1 MEKVI
6 RASLDRIEG
15 DFAIVYAD
23 DDDDDD
29 DAATTTTTTT
39 TTTTA
44 DNDEYHSSSSSS
56 SSSNKFNIPLELVK
70 GAKPG
75 TRLQLHVEND
85 HINYIEIDREA
96 TKGARN
102 RIHKKYERLR
112 RGRHLRQDNSI

>member
-23 DDDDDD
+23 DDA
-29 DAATTTTTTT
+29 AATTTTT
-39 TTTTA
+39 A
-44 DNDEYHSSSSSS
+44 DSDEYHSSSS
-56 SSSNKFNIPLELVK
+56 NKFDIPLELVK

-75 TRLQLHVEND
+75 TRLQLHIEND
-85 HINYIEIDREA
+85 HISHIEIDREA
-96 TKGARN
+96 TEGARN
-102 RIHKKYERLR
+102 RIRKKYEGLR

>member
-23 DDDDDD
+23 D
-29 DAATTTTTTT
+29 A

-44 DNDEYHSSSSSS
+44 DSDEYHSSSSS
-56 SSSNKFNIPLELVK
+56 NKFDIPLELVK

-102 RIHKKYERLR
+102 RIRKKYERLR

>member
-23 DDDDDD
+23 
-29 DAATTTTTTT
+29 AAAATT

-44 DNDEYHSSSSSS
+44 DNDEHHSS
-56 SSSNKFNIPLELVK
+56 SSSNKFDIPLELVK

-75 TRLQLHVEND
+75 TRLQLHIEND
-85 HINYIEIDREA
+85 HISHIEIDREA
-96 TKGARN
+96 TKRAGN
-102 RIHKKYERLR
+102 RIRKKYERLR

>member
-23 DDDDDD
+23 DA
-29 DAATTTTTTT
+29 DAAATT

-44 DNDEYHSSSSSS
+44 DNDEYHSSSS
-56 SSSNKFNIPLELVK
+56 NKFDIPLELVK

-102 RIHKKYERLR
+102 RIRKKYERLR

>member
-15 DFAIVYAD
+15 DFAVVYAD
-23 DDDDDD
+23 DD
-29 DAATTTTTTT
+29 ATTA
-39 TTTTA
+39 A
-44 DNDEYHSSSSSS
+44 DNDEYHSSSR
-56 SSSNKFNIPLELVK
+56 NKFDIPLELVK

-75 TRLQLHVEND
+75 TRLQLHIEND
-85 HINYIEIDREA
+85 HISHIEIDREA

-102 RIHKKYERLR
+102 RIRKKYERLR

>member
-23 DDDDDD
+23 A
-29 DAATTTTTTT
+29 AATTTTTTT
-39 TTTTA
+39 A
-44 DNDEYHSSSSSS
+44 DDDEYHSSS
-56 SSSNKFNIPLELVK
+56 NKFDIPLELVK

-75 TRLQLHVEND
+75 TRLQLHIEND

-102 RIHKKYERLR
+102 RIREKYERLR

>member
-23 DDDDDD
+23 DDDD
-29 DAATTTTTTT
+29 

-44 DNDEYHSSSSSS
+44 DNDEYHSSS
-56 SSSNKFNIPLELVK
+56 NKFDIPLELVK

-102 RIHKKYERLR
+102 RIRKKYERLR

>member
-23 DDDDDD
+23 D
-29 DAATTTTTTT
+29 A

-44 DNDEYHSSSSSS
+44 DSDEYHSSSSSS
-56 SSSNKFNIPLELVK
+56 NKFDIPLELVK

-102 RIHKKYERLR
+102 RIRKKYERLR

>member
-23 DDDDDD
+23 D
-29 DAATTTTTTT
+29 A

-44 DNDEYHSSSSSS
+44 DNYEYHSSSSSS
-56 SSSNKFNIPLELVK
+56 SSSSKFDIPLELVK

-102 RIHKKYERLR
+102 RIRKKYERLR

>member
-6 RASLDRIEG
+6 SASLDRIEG

-23 DDDDDD
+23 DD
-29 DAATTTTTTT
+29 AATTTTT

-56 SSSNKFNIPLELVK
+56 SNSKFDIPLELVK

-102 RIHKKYERLR
+102 RIRKKYERLR
-112 RGRHLRQDNSI
+112 RARHLRQDNSI

>member
-15 DFAIVYAD
+15 DFAVVYAD
-23 DDDDDD
+23 D
-29 DAATTTTTTT
+29 AI
-39 TTTTA
+39 TTTA
-44 DNDEYHSSSSSS
+44 DNDEHHSSK
-56 SSSNKFNIPLELVK
+56 NKFDIPLELVK

-75 TRLQLHVEND
+75 TRLQLHIEND

-96 TKGARN
+96 TRGARN
-102 RIHKKYERLR
+102 RIRKKYERLR

>member
-23 DDDDDD
+23 DD
-29 DAATTTTTTT
+29 ATA

-44 DNDEYHSSSSSS
+44 DNDEHHSINN
-56 SSSNKFNIPLELVK
+56 NKFDIPLELVK

-102 RIHKKYERLR
+102 RIRKKYERLR
-112 RGRHLRQDNSI
+112 RGRHLRQDNRI

>member
-23 DDDDDD
+23 DDDD
-29 DAATTTTTTT
+29 

-44 DNDEYHSSSSSS
+44 DNDEYHSSS
-56 SSSNKFNIPLELVK
+56 NKFDIPLELVK

-75 TRLQLHVEND
+75 TRLQLHIEND

-102 RIHKKYERLR
+102 RIRKKYERLR

>member
-23 DDDDDD
+23 DD
-29 DAATTTTTTT
+29 ATTTT

-44 DNDEYHSSSSSS
+44 DDDEYHSSS
-56 SSSNKFNIPLELVK
+56 NKFDIPLELVK

-75 TRLQLHVEND
+75 TRLQLHIEND

-102 RIHKKYERLR
+102 RIRKKYERLR

>member
-23 DDDDDD
+23 D
-29 DAATTTTTTT
+29 ATT

-44 DNDEYHSSSSSS
+44 DSDMYHSNSS
-56 SSSNKFNIPLELVK
+56 KFDIPLELVK

-75 TRLQLHVEND
+75 TRLQLHIEND
-85 HINYIEIDREA
+85 HISHIEIDREA

-102 RIHKKYERLR
+102 RIRKKYERLR

>member
-23 DDDDDD
+23 D
-29 DAATTTTTTT
+29 AATAAAAATTT

-44 DNDEYHSSSSSS
+44 DNDEYHSSS
-56 SSSNKFNIPLELVK
+56 NKFDIPLELVK

-102 RIHKKYERLR
+102 RIRKKYERLR

>member
-23 DDDDDD
+23 DD
-29 DAATTTTTTT
+29 ATATTTI
-39 TTTTA
+39 TA
-44 DNDEYHSSSSSS
+44 DNDEYHSSSS
-56 SSSNKFNIPLELVK
+56 NKFDIPLELVK

-102 RIHKKYERLR
+102 RIRKKYERLR

>member
-23 DDDDDD
+23 D
-29 DAATTTTTTT
+29 AATTTTT
-39 TTTTA
+39 A
-44 DNDEYHSSSSSS
+44 GNDEYHSSSS
-56 SSSNKFNIPLELVK
+56 NKFDIPLELVK

-102 RIHKKYERLR
+102 RIRKKYERLR

>member
-23 DDDDDD
+23 D
-29 DAATTTTTTT
+29 A

-44 DNDEYHSSSSSS
+44 DNYEYHSSSSSS
-56 SSSNKFNIPLELVK
+56 SNKFDIPLELVK

-102 RIHKKYERLR
+102 RIRKKYERLR

>member
-23 DDDDDD
+23 DD
-29 DAATTTTTTT
+29 ATTTTT

-44 DNDEYHSSSSSS
+44 DNDEYHSSSS
-56 SSSNKFNIPLELVK
+56 NKFDIPLELVK

-102 RIHKKYERLR
+102 RIRKKYERLR

>member
-23 DDDDDD
+23 D
-29 DAATTTTTTT
+29 ATTTTTT
-39 TTTTA
+39 A
-44 DNDEYHSSSSSS
+44 GNDEYHSSSS
-56 SSSNKFNIPLELVK
+56 NKFDIPLELVK

-102 RIHKKYERLR
+102 RIRKKYERLR

>member
-23 DDDDDD
+23 
-29 DAATTTTTTT
+29 AATTTT
-39 TTTTA
+39 A
-44 DNDEYHSSSSSS
+44 DSDEYHSSSSG
-56 SSSNKFNIPLELVK
+56 SNKFDIPLELVK

-75 TRLQLHVEND
+75 TRLQLHIEND
-85 HINYIEIDREA
+85 HISHIEIDKEA

-102 RIHKKYERLR
+102 RIRKKYERLS

>member
-23 DDDDDD
+23 DYDDDD
-29 DAATTTTTTT
+29 DATT

-44 DNDEYHSSSSSS
+44 DNDEYHSSS
-56 SSSNKFNIPLELVK
+56 NKFDIPLELVK

-102 RIHKKYERLR
+102 RIRKKYERLR

>member
-23 DDDDDD
+23 DD
-29 DAATTTTTTT
+29 AT

-44 DNDEYHSSSSSS
+44 DNDEYHSSS
-56 SSSNKFNIPLELVK
+56 NKFDIPLELVK

-75 TRLQLHVEND
+75 TRLQLHIEND

-102 RIHKKYERLR
+102 RIRKKYERLR
-112 RGRHLRQDNSI
+112 RGRHLR

>member
-23 DDDDDD
+23 DD
-29 DAATTTTTTT
+29 AATT

-44 DNDEYHSSSSSS
+44 DNDEHHSINNNN
-56 SSSNKFNIPLELVK
+56 NKFDIPLELVK

-75 TRLQLHVEND
+75 TRLQLHIEND
-85 HINYIEIDREA
+85 HISHIEIDREA
-96 TKGARN
+96 TEGARN
-102 RIHKKYERLR
+102 RIRKKYEGLR

>member
-23 DDDDDD
+23 DD
-29 DAATTTTTTT
+29 TTTTTT

-44 DNDEYHSSSSSS
+44 DNDEYHSSSS
-56 SSSNKFNIPLELVK
+56 NKFDIPLELVK

-102 RIHKKYERLR
+102 RIRKKYERLR

>member
-23 DDDDDD
+23 DDA
-29 DAATTTTTTT
+29 AATATT

-44 DNDEYHSSSSSS
+44 DNHEYHSSS
-56 SSSNKFNIPLELVK
+56 NKFDIPLELVK

-102 RIHKKYERLR
+102 RIRKKYERLR

>member
-15 DFAIVYAD
+15 DFAIVYV
-23 DDDDDD
+23 DD
-29 DAATTTTTTT
+29 DAT

-44 DNDEYHSSSSSS
+44 DNDEYHSSS
-56 SSSNKFNIPLELVK
+56 NKFDIPLELVK

-75 TRLQLHVEND
+75 TRLQLHIEND

-102 RIHKKYERLR
+102 RIRKKYERLR

>member
-23 DDDDDD
+23 D
-29 DAATTTTTTT
+29 AATAAAAATTT

-44 DNDEYHSSSSSS
+44 DNDEYHSSS
-56 SSSNKFNIPLELVK
+56 NKFDIPLELVK

-102 RIHKKYERLR
+102 RIRKKYER
-112 RGRHLRQDNSI
+112 

>member
-6 RASLDRIEG
+6 RASIDRIEG

-23 DDDDDD
+23 DD
-29 DAATTTTTTT
+29 AATTTT

-56 SSSNKFNIPLELVK
+56 NKFDIPLELVK

-102 RIHKKYERLR
+102 RIRKKYERLR
-112 RGRHLRQDNSI
+112 RARHLRQDNSI

>member
-23 DDDDDD
+23 D
-29 DAATTTTTTT
+29 TTT

-44 DNDEYHSSSSSS
+44 DNDEYHSSS
-56 SSSNKFNIPLELVK
+56 NKFDIPLELVK

-102 RIHKKYERLR
+102 RIRKKYERLR

>member
-23 DDDDDD
+23 DDDAAA
-29 DAATTTTTTT
+29 AATTTTT
-39 TTTTA
+39 A
-44 DNDEYHSSSSSS
+44 YNDEYHSSS
-56 SSSNKFNIPLELVK
+56 NKFDIPLELVK

-102 RIHKKYERLR
+102 RIRKKYERLR

>member
-23 DDDDDD
+23 DD
-29 DAATTTTTTT
+29 ATTTT

-56 SSSNKFNIPLELVK
+56 SNKFDIPLELVK

-102 RIHKKYERLR
+102 RIRKKYERLR

>member
-23 DDDDDD
+23 DD
-29 DAATTTTTTT
+29 TTTTTTT

-44 DNDEYHSSSSSS
+44 DNDEYHSSSS
-56 SSSNKFNIPLELVK
+56 NKFDIPLELVK

-102 RIHKKYERLR
+102 RIRKKYERLR
-112 RGRHLRQDNSI
+112 RGRHLRKDNSI